1 VRESVKH
8 RLIGAAVLAAIAVLF
23 LPSFFKDRQ
32 QYQVNTDSQ
41 IPGRPTITAVD
52 FNEPV
57 QPQGVEPAPPPETM
71 FVPGHDA
78 ASVGELPVPPAEVS
92 EQQPSQHPEASA
104 SAQTSPVAS
113 DVATTVVTTTDQ
125 VPNLPLNAQGLPDAW
140 VIQVASLS
148 VQAGANKLRD
158 QLQLEGH
165 KAYVRAVPSEKGT
178 TYRVFIGP
186 KQDKAQALAIKSQLD
201 KRLKVNSLVLPFK
214 P

>member
-1 VRESVKH
+1 MRESVKH

-41 IPGRPTITAVD
+41 IPGRPSITAVD

-57 QPQGVEPAPPPETM
+57 QPEGIESAPAPETM
-71 FVPGHDA
+71 FVPDSGD
-78 ASVGELPVPPAEVS
+78 VPVNELAVPPAETTEPQPVQNAVVS
-92 EQQPSQHPEASA
+92 
-104 SAQTSPVAS
+104 SAQAQSSSVAG
-113 DVATTVVTTTDQ
+113 VNAEQ
-125 VPNLPLNAQGLPDAW
+125 VPSLPLNTQGIPEAW

-148 VQAGANKLRD
+148 AQEGANKLRD
-158 QLQLEGH
+158 QLQAEGH
-165 KAYVRAVPSEKGT
+165 KAYVRAVPSANGNI
-178 TYRVFIGP
+178 YRVFIGP

>member
-1 VRESVKH
+1 MRESVKH

-41 IPGRPTITAVD
+41 IPGRPSITAVD

-57 QPQGVEPAPPPETM
+57 QPEGIEPAPAPETM
-71 FVPGHDA
+71 FIPENDEA
-78 ASVGELPVPPAEVS
+78 AVDEIAVVPPAEV
-92 EQQPSQHPEASA
+92 EASG
-104 SAQTSPVAS
+104 SQPINP
-113 DVATTVVTTTDQ
+113 VVTSQ
-125 VPNLPLNAQGLPDAW
+125 SASSAKAVQSEPAAELPLNAQGLPDAW

-148 VQAGANKLRD
+148 AQEGANKLRD
-158 QLQLEGH
+158 QLQAEGH
-165 KAYVRAVPSEKGT
+165 KAYVRAVPTAKGNI
-178 TYRVFIGP
+178 YRVFIGP
-186 KQDKAQALAIKSQLD
+186 RQDKAELIAIKSQLD